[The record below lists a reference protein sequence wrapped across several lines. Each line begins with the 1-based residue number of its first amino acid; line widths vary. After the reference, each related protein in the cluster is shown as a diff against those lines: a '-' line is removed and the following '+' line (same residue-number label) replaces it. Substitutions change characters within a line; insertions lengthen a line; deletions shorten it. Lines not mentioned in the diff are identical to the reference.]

1 MFDTA
6 QQLQFIPKAVRKHL
20 NTMINLKRH
29 LQAVLLH
36 ITAKYKLFA
45 ATNSMIKVFVTN
57 IFNLQMNNDRNYTRQ

>member
-29 LQAVLLH
+29 LQAVLF
-36 ITAKYKLFA
+36 TY
-45 ATNSMIKVFVTN
+45 NRKV
-57 IFNLQMNNDRNYTRQ
+57 